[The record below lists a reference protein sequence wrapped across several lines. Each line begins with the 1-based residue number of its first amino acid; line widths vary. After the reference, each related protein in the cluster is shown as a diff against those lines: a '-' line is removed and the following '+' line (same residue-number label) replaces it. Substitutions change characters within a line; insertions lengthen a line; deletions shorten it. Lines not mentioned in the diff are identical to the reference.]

1 MLQHALGSRMGG
13 GEGLQWQTTVQQV
26 SKQINIKHINDRFLL
41 IPLFHFGD
49 HYNTN
54 HITRKVQRTHFL
66 VLSLGS
72 DINF

>member
-1 MLQHALGSRMGG
+1 MLQHALGSGMGG
-13 GEGLQWQTTVQQV
+13 GEGLQWQTTGQV
-26 SKQINIKHINDRFLL
+26 SKQINIKHVNDRFLL

-54 HITRKVQRTHFL
+54 HITRKVQRTNFL

-72 DINF
+72 GINF